1 MKEYQDL
8 INRYSL
14 KGYDM
19 YSRSIS
25 RSEWGDLKK
34 GEEYL
39 AKYWLS
45 SEEYQS
51 VSEPIFEKIFD
62 NQKIGL
68 PNLVF
73 SEEFDLLV
81 LEGGC
86 LFVEEDFIKLQKCI
100 LQLGDNFLF
109 IVENDFGGSLEEPTF
124 RMKFPADISWQ
135 ELNSGNFVS
144 STLLES
150 IHKEY
155 FVFGEGGLWGKYSAN
170 DYDFPL
176 DIIGFKADNKG
187 IFLAEFMQ
195 SGDEQNNIK
204 KYLPQEYV
212 SKLVIQNR

>member
-1 MKEYQDL
+1 MKEYQD
-8 INRYSL
+8 IIDRYSL

-19 YSRSIS
+19 YSRSIT

-45 SEEYQS
+45 NEEYKS
-51 VSEPIFEKIFD
+51 VSELTLKKIFD
-62 NQKIGL
+62 NQEIGL

-73 SEEFDLLV
+73 SKEFDLLV

-86 LFVEEDFIKLQKCI
+86 LFVEEDFNKLQKCI

-109 IVENDFGGSLEEPTF
+109 IIENNFGGNLKEPTF
-124 RMKFPADISWQ
+124 RMKFPTDISWQ

-176 DIIGFKADNKG
+176 DIIGFKDGNG
-187 IFLAEFMQ
+187 GVFIAEFKQ
-195 SGDEQNNIK
+195 SEHERNNLK

-212 SKLVIQNR
+212 SKLATQNR